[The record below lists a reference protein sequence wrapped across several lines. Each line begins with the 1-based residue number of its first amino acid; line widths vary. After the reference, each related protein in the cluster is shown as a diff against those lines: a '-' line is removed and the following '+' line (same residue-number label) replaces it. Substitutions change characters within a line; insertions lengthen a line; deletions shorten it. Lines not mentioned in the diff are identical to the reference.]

1 VKVGKTLVLN
11 VYTFNQVADHCF
23 PSQLLNQAI
32 PASLSSCNRFKAQR
46 VAEQEVS
53 TARRNMEREYV
64 RAAEEDQRQKK
75 EKFMH
80 YYERYSNHLN
90 SLEIELKLLQ
100 ESQAK
105 TKEMEKLG
113 QALEK
118 KVAAVRA
125 KALLEATEEDGACA
139 VKPEE
144 NFLEE
149 IFRVLLNARRILSA
163 SYCIGYFIPDQERAE
178 IQAHETL
185 QVREILLDCDGHLM
199 TTFVNETSGLCVG
212 ILV

>member
-1 VKVGKTLVLN
+1 MVKVPRIRAFVVNSPGI
-11 VYTFNQVADHCF
+11 
-23 PSQLLNQAI
+23 PSQ
-32 PASLSSCNRFKAQR
+32 SLDPGDLMGITTPC
-46 VAEQEVS
+46 
-53 TARRNMEREYV
+53 
-64 RAAEEDQRQKK
+64 
-75 EKFMH
+75 
-80 YYERYSNHLN
+80 NHLFGP
-90 SLEIELKLLQ
+90 LFDPL
-100 ESQAK
+100 
-105 TKEMEKLG
+105 
-113 QALEK
+113 
-118 KVAAVRA
+118 VAAVRA